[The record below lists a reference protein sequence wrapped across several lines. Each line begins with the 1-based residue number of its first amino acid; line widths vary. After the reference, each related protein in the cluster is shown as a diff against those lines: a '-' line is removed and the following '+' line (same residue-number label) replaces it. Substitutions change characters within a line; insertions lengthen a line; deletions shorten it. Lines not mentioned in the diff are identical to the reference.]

1 MDTQPRCSQCSQT
14 REDHELNGIDPLADT
29 QEEKYQH
36 AYCRNIA
43 DCNSAEAEEQI
54 NELADDLGE
63 GTAIAIPDDPGT
75 IYYKVNS
82 KFADTGLIP
91 LKTNL
96 DIEVDGDFLATEAAQ
111 DYFDNHDGWEA
122 HWPVTIGLYRTTYTE
137 RVATFTTHMNMT
149 PVFSAD
155 PA

>member
-1 MDTQPRCSQCSQT
+1 MKHAKCSQCGQA
-14 REDHELNGIDPLADT
+14 REDHELNGVDPLADSA
-29 QEEKYQH
+29 EEKYQH

-54 NELADDLGE
+54 SDLAADLTE
-63 GTAIAIPDDPGT
+63 ETAPATPDNPGT
-75 IYYKVNS
+75 IYYKVN
-82 KFADTGLIP
+82 DDPGLIP
-91 LKTNL
+91 LKTDF

-111 DYFDNHDGWEA
+111 DYFNNHDGWEA

-137 RVATFTTHMNMT
+137 RVAAFTTHMNMT

-155 PA
+155 QV